1 MKIGFIGVGSMAR
14 AMIKGFIN
22 SRNINSNDILIHS
35 KHSNNYVNF
44 AKKHELTAVS
54 TNEEL
59 VKNSDYII
67 LAVNPNQVVDVLK
80 DTRKLLSV
88 DNKILVSIVWDYSL
102 NRLEELTDYDLPI
115 FRTVPNVNVEI
126 NTGSLVYTYNENF
139 SDESL
144 NDIISKFNLLGD
156 MINLPENKLN
166 TAGALVGCT
175 PAYAY
180 LFADAFSRVAVK
192 HGLSKNE
199 SNNMIAQAIK
209 GSMNMIIK
217 SNDNPA
223 DLMDEVCSP
232 GGSTI
237 KGLLALKENG
247 FENAIDKCFDAT
259 QDN

>member
-1 MKIGFIGVGSMAR
+1 MKIGFIGVGSMAK
-14 AMIKGFIN
+14 AMIKGFVN
-22 SRNINSNDILIHS
+22 SKNINSKDILVHS
-35 KHSNNYVNF
+35 KHANNYVDF
-44 AKKHELTAVS
+44 AEAYGLTSVNS
-54 TNEEL
+54 NEEL
-59 VKNSDYII
+59 VKNSDCIV

-80 DTRKLLSV
+80 DIRDLFSV
-88 DNKILVSIVWDYSL
+88 GNKILLSIVWNYSL
-102 NRLEELTDYDLPI
+102 NRLEELTNYDLPI

-126 NTGSLVYTYNENF
+126 NNGSLVYAYNENV
-139 SDESL
+139 SDTNL
-144 NDIISKFNLLGD
+144 NDIISNFKLLGK
-156 MINLPENKLN
+156 MINLKENKLN

-192 HGLSKNE
+192 YGLSKNE
-199 SNNMIAQAIK
+199 SNKMLAQSIK
-209 GSMNMIIK
+209 GSMDMINK
-217 SNDNPA
+217 SHSNPI

-247 FENAIDKCFDAT
+247 FEKAIDKCFDAT